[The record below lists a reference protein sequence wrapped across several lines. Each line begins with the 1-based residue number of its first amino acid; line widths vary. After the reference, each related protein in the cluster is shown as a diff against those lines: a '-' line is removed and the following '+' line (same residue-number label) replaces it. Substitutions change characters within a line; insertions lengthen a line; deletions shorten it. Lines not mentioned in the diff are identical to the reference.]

1 MKATVEECDI
11 APGAPFIGLY
21 NIPGVPLTIQA
32 IPLVT
37 PWFNNWE
44 QAEFV
49 LERVHSEDMQSA
61 LVAFQ
66 MIGEEVF
73 PPLPQ
78 QLSAFPFGY
87 RYCGSAI
94 YPYREQR
101 IQIWQ
106 FLAR

>member
-1 MKATVEECDI
+1 
-11 APGAPFIGLY
+11 
-21 NIPGVPLTIQA
+21 
-32 IPLVT
+32 
-37 PWFNNWE
+37 
-44 QAEFV
+44 
-49 LERVHSEDMQSA
+49 MQSA